1 MRDTKIGGAGTLVK
15 IACRN
20 ILRNKRRTAFCVT
33 AAAIAV
39 FFIIFMQSW
48 IEGMVDNIHDV
59 VRAFDTGDVNIVS
72 ADYDAQA
79 EYLPVQFPVSDGR
92 SFDSLRADIEAVQG
106 VKAVFP
112 RIMAFATLQDSTV
125 KHALLWGIDI
135 ERETAFQDFN
145 KNKRDDG
152 LAEGRYPE
160 AGKNECAIGYKLA
173 EKMGAGIGSHIPLKT
188 VSAQFSD
195 KMWNPVVTGIFNFDY
210 LKYDEGVIIV
220 RHDRLRRLLTL
231 GEAAQQL
238 FVYAENPGTSAATAR
253 QLAALLGSG
262 DVVRDWHDNYFVALM
277 QKSMLVYVIVYVVFI
292 VVASFLIMNTM
303 IMIIHERIKEI
314 GMMGSLGMTRS
325 EIALVFFLEAFLLS
339 AAGALAGCIAGGAA
353 SFVMSLFPL
362 DFNMFTGGDMKEMPI
377 SGTLRLKFDAL
388 ILLRGFLL
396 GVAVSSVCTLIPSLK
411 SAFIEP
417 VEALR
422 R

>member
-1 MRDTKIGGAGTLVK
+1 MNNFWTLVT
-15 IACRN
+15 IARRN
-20 ILRNKRRTAFCVT
+20 ILRNRRRSAFCVT
-33 AAAIAV
+33 ASAIAV

-48 IEGMVDNIHDV
+48 IAGMVSNIHDV
-59 VRAFDTGDVNIVS
+59 VRTFDTGDVNIVS
-72 ADYDAQA
+72 ADYDAQS
-79 EYLPVQFPVSDGR
+79 EYLPVQFPVSDGK
-92 SFDSLRADIEAVQG
+92 SFEGLKAGIEAERG

-112 RIMAFATLQDSTV
+112 RIMTFATLQDSTV

-145 KNKRDDG
+145 KNRRDDG
-152 LAEGRYPE
+152 LVEGRYP
-160 AGKNECAIGYKLA
+160 APGKNECAIGYKLA

-195 KMWNPVVTGIFNFDY
+195 KMWNPVITGIFNFDY
-210 LKYDEGVIIV
+210 LKYDDGVLIV
-220 RHDRLRRLLTL
+220 RFERLQRLLTL
-231 GEAAQQL
+231 DDGTQQM
-238 FVYAENPGTSAATAR
+238 FVYTENPKTSAETAGA
-253 QLAALLGSG
+253 LAALLGSG
-262 DVVRDWHDNYFVALM
+262 DVVHDWRDNYFVALM
-277 QKSMLVYVIVYVVFI
+277 EKSMLVYALVYVVFI
-292 VVASFLIMNTM
+292 VVASFLIVNTM

-353 SFVMSLFPL
+353 SFVMSFFPL
-362 DFNMFTGGDMKEMPI
+362 DFNMLTGGGMKEMPV
-377 SGTLRLKFDAL
+377 SGTLRLKFDWL
-388 ILLRGFLL
+388 ILLQGFLL
-396 GVAVSSVCTLIPSLK
+396 GVGVSSVCTLIPSLK
-411 SAFIEP
+411 SAFTEP